1 METTETSL
9 LISNPGVRFEQMG
22 NADAESTVAP
32 LPAEIVGGRFQDG
45 TPERHQLKFL
55 FRNMTSS
62 TIVSETRNSL

>member
-9 LISNPGVRFEQMG
+9 LISNPGVRFEMG

-32 LPAEIVGGRFQDG
+32 LPAEIAGGRFQDG

-55 FRNMTSS
+55 FRNMA
-62 TIVSETRNSL
+62 